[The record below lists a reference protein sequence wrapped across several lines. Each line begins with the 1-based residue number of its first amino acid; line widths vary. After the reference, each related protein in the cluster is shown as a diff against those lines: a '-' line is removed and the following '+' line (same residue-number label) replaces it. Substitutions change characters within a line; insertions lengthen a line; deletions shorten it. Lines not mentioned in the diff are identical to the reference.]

1 MARRR
6 ARTWSVW
13 LLLIVTLS
21 GLPQLVLAVE
31 DGIPKS
37 GSEELRSIRS
47 MLFGDRAAT
56 TKSAPAAPAAVPL
69 EASHARPVPEDV
81 EPAVPRFVRCAAP
94 PGHHV
99 LLGPSKLVMRALRV
113 LVLGASGFV

>member
-1 MARRR
+1 
-6 ARTWSVW
+6 
-13 LLLIVTLS
+13 VTLS

-56 TKSAPAAPAAVPL
+56 SKSAPAVPVAVPL
-69 EASHARPVPEDV
+69 EASQARPILEGV
-81 EPAVPRFVRCAAP
+81 EPAVPSFVRCAAP
-94 PGHHV
+94 PGQRA
-99 LLGPSKLVMRALRV
+99 LLGPSKLALRRLRALG
-113 LVLGASGFV
+113 LGASGFV

>member
-1 MARRR
+1 MARRS

-13 LLLIVTLS
+13 LLLIVILS

-31 DGIPKS
+31 DGIPRS

-69 EASHARPVPEDV
+69 EASQARPVLERA
-81 EPAVPRFVRCAAP
+81 EPAVPHCVPSAAP
-94 PGHHV
+94 PGHRV
-99 LLGPSKLVMRALRV
+99 LLGPSKFAMRVLRV
-113 LVLGASGFV
+113 LGLGASGFV